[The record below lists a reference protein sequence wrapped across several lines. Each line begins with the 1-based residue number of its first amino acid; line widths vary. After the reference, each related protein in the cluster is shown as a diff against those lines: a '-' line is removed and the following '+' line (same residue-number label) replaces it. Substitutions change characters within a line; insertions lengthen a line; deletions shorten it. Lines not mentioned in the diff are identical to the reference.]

1 MITAHPHTDI
11 TEKPPEQ
18 EAADRL
24 ALANRLDEHLTQA
37 AKLASEYGVPPD
49 AFAAAAWHAYLH
61 ASPAL
66 AEHIEQ
72 LQFMAGIEELRNA
85 GRLAKA

>member
-1 MITAHPHTDI
+1 MTTAHPHTDTI
-11 TEKPPEQ
+11 EKPSEQ
-18 EAADRL
+18 EGADRAQL
-24 ALANRLDEHLTQA
+24 ASRLDEHLTEA

-66 AEHIEQ
+66 AERIEQ

>member
-1 MITAHPHTDI
+1 MITGHRHIEPA
-11 TEKPPEQ
+11 ENPPER
-18 EAADRL
+18 EAANKIQL
-24 ALANRLDEHLTQA
+24 ASRLDRHLAQA
-37 AKLASEYGVPPD
+37 AKLASEYGVSPD

>member
-1 MITAHPHTDI
+1 MIAAHPQTDI

-18 EAADRL
+18 EAADRIQL
-24 ALANRLDEHLTQA
+24 ASRLSEHLAEA
-37 AKLASEYGVPPD
+37 AKLASEFGVPPE

-72 LQFMAGIEELRNA
+72 LQLMAGIEELRST

>member
-1 MITAHPHTDI
+1 MATGHPR
-11 TEKPPEQ
+11 TEAERKPAEQ
-18 EAADRL
+18 EAPDKIQL
-24 ALANRLDEHLTQA
+24 ASRLDRHLAQA

-66 AEHIEQ
+66 AEHIER
-72 LQFMAGIEELRNA
+72 LQFMAGIEELRNT

>member
-1 MITAHPHTDI
+1 MTSGRPHTEQA
-11 TEKPPEQ
+11 EKPPER
-18 EAADRL
+18 EAANRIQL
-24 ALANRLDEHLTQA
+24 ASRLDRHLAQA
-37 AKLASEYGVPPD
+37 AKLASEFGVSPD

-66 AEHIEQ
+66 AEHIER
-72 LQFMAGIEELRNA
+72 LQFMASIEDLRST

>member
-1 MITAHPHTDI
+1 MATGHPHSETAK
-11 TEKPPEQ
+11 KPAER
-18 EAADRL
+18 EAADRIQL
-24 ALANRLDEHLTQA
+24 ASRLDRHLAQA

-66 AEHIEQ
+66 AEHIER
-72 LQFMAGIEELRNA
+72 LQFMAGIEELRNT

>member
-1 MITAHPHTDI
+1 MITGHRHIEPA
-11 TEKPPEQ
+11 ENPPER
-18 EAADRL
+18 EAANKIQL
-24 ALANRLDEHLTQA
+24 ASRLDRHLAQA
-37 AKLASEYGVPPD
+37 AKLASEYGVSPD

-66 AEHIEQ
+66 AEHIER
-72 LQFMAGIEELRNA
+72 LQFMASIEELRTA

>member
-1 MITAHPHTDI
+1 MTPGHPRTAP
-11 TEKPPEQ
+11 TEGFPER
-18 EAADRL
+18 ETADRIQL
-24 ALANRLDEHLTQA
+24 ASRLDRHLAQA
-37 AKLASEYGVPPD
+37 AKLASEFGVSPD

-66 AEHIEQ
+66 AEHIER
-72 LQFMAGIEELRNA
+72 LQFMASIEELRNS

>member
-1 MITAHPHTDI
+1 MITGHRHIEP
-11 TEKPPEQ
+11 TENPPER
-18 EAADRL
+18 EAAIKIQLASRLDRHL
-24 ALANRLDEHLTQA
+24 ALA

-66 AEHIEQ
+66 AEHIER
-72 LQFMAGIEELRNA
+72 LQFMASIEDLRST

>member
-1 MITAHPHTDI
+1 MITGHRHIEPA
-11 TEKPPEQ
+11 ENPPER
-18 EAADRL
+18 EAANKIQL
-24 ALANRLDEHLTQA
+24 ASRLDRHLAQA
-37 AKLASEYGVPPD
+37 AKLASEYGVSPD

-72 LQFMAGIEELRNA
+72 LQFMASIEELRTA

>member
-1 MITAHPHTDI
+1 MTTAHLHADI
-11 TEKPPEQ
+11 PETPPQ
-18 EAADRL
+18 QAAAERIE
-24 ALANRLDEHLTQA
+24 LANRLDEHLAQA

-66 AEHIEQ
+66 AEHIER
-72 LQFMAGIEELRNA
+72 LQFMASIEDLRNT
-85 GRLAKA
+85 GRLAQA

>member
-1 MITAHPHTDI
+1 MITCHRHIEPA
-11 TEKPPEQ
+11 ENPPER
-18 EAADRL
+18 EAANKIQL
-24 ALANRLDEHLTQA
+24 ASRLDRHLAQA
-37 AKLASEYGVPPD
+37 AKLASEYGVSPD

-66 AEHIEQ
+66 AEHIER
-72 LQFMAGIEELRNA
+72 LQFMASIEELRTA

>member
-1 MITAHPHTDI
+1 MTTGHSHTEP
-11 TEKPPEQ
+11 TEKPPERV
-18 EAADRL
+18 A
-24 ALANRLDEHLTQA
+24 ANRIQLASRLDRHLAQA
-37 AKLASEYGVPPD
+37 AKLASEFGVSPD

-66 AEHIEQ
+66 AEHIER
-72 LQFMAGIEELRNA
+72 LQFMASIEDLRST

>member
-1 MITAHPHTDI
+1 
-11 TEKPPEQ
+11 
-18 EAADRL
+18 
-24 ALANRLDEHLTQA
+24 
-37 AKLASEYGVPPD
+37 LASEYGVPPD

-66 AEHIEQ
+66 AEHIER
-72 LQFMAGIEELRNA
+72 LQFMAGIEELRNT